1 VELATYMQTRKLYI
15 NLTRNMYKN
24 IPEYNEMIT
33 RMFQGQ
39 EFTFATV
46 SGYDTKSIGQADTTG
61 EDISGRAIKARKQ
74 KNYD

>member
-1 VELATYMQTRKLYI
+1 
-15 NLTRNMYKN
+15 
-24 IPEYNEMIT
+24 MIT